1 MITAEKK
8 LVLEKSIDLKADA
21 AKVWD
26 ALTNPAIIKQY
37 LFGTNAVSDW
47 KEGSPL
53 YFRGE
58 WEGKSYEDKGTIVKS
73 VPNQLFQYTY
83 WSSFSGKP
91 DIPENYANVTYKLTL
106 GNGSTKL
113 TLIQDN
119 IATEEAR
126 QHSDQNWGMVLES
139 LKKIVE
145 E

>member
-1 MITAEKK
+1 MLTTEKK

-21 AKVWD
+21 AKVWN

-37 LFGTNAVSDW
+37 LFGTEAVSDW

-58 WEGKSYEDKGTIVKS
+58 WEGKAYEDKGTIVKS
-73 VPNQLFQYTY
+73 VPNQLFEYTY
-83 WSSFSGKP
+83 LSSFSGLP
-91 DIPENYANVTYKLTL
+91 DIPENYANITYKLTP